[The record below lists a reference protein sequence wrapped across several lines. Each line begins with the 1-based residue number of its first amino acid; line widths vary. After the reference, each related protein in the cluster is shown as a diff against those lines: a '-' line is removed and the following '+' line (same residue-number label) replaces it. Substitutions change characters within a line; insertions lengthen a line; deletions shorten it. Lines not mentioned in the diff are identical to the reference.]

1 MSERNISRRT
11 FYYVKDSC
19 GLAREIRSF
28 LPIAELGPG
37 NWKIEN
43 GNAKNR
49 NAARARRAPSPLG
62 RVDSRF
68 SVFEFRISSFGET
81 KPKQSH
87 GLNALIA
94 KEIG

>member
-1 MSERNISRRT
+1 MNGIFRAGPFIMLKI
-11 FYYVKDSC
+11 V
-19 GLAREIRSF
+19 AVWREKFVRF
-28 LPIAELGPG
+28 CRLLNWEPG